1 MNNETNSGI
10 HQPQQTDGY
19 AAFNP
24 SYFKSFIGAMTASN
38 VIWIFIIIY
47 QFIVGVP
54 SLLIGY
60 GFTMLFCA
68 VWNLIGCIKFS
79 KFLKIVKK
87 YPTVENAQATY
98 FFYQNS
104 LTSSWIFFFVNL
116 FLGGF
121 FGAVACGFDLIL
133 IYNAKAHKS
142 DFGIME

>member
-1 MNNETNSGI
+1 MNNEMNSGI
-10 HQPQQTDGY
+10 NQTQQAGGY
-19 AAFNP
+19 AGFNQK
-24 SYFKSFIGAMTASN
+24 YFNSFIGAMTASN

-60 GFTMLFCA
+60 GVTMLFCA
-68 VWNLIGCIKFS
+68 VWNLIGGIKFS
-79 KFLKIVKK
+79 KFLKIVKQ
-87 YPTVENAQATY
+87 YPTIENAQATY
-98 FFYQNS
+98 NFYQNS
-104 LTSSWIFFFVNL
+104 LTTSWIFFFVNL

-142 DFGIME
+142 DFGIIE